1 MNKRKK
7 GNYPVKTKAFWWNG
21 ESGRKPGNFILYRWR
36 TGTGGGCGKSNL
48 CKLERWQGEY
58 KVMGS
63 EHNLI
68 ISSTPGVGND
78 TITLLK
84 NVYATKIRSDN
95 MEIKRDSYLEQL
107 KKKIDISI
115 DCSKF
120 SSFQY

>member
-1 MNKRKK
+1 
-7 GNYPVKTKAFWWNG
+7 
-21 ESGRKPGNFILYRWR
+21 
-36 TGTGGGCGKSNL
+36 
-48 CKLERWQGEY
+48 
-58 KVMGS
+58 MGS
-63 EHNLI
+63 EHNLL